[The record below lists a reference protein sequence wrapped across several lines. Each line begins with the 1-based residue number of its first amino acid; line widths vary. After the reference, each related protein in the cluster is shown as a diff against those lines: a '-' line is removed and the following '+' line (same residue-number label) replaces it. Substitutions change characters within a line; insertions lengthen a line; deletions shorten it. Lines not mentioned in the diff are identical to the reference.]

1 MKAEIIAVG
10 TELLLGQIAN
20 TNAQFLSQ
28 KLAEVGI
35 NVYYHIT
42 VGDNYERMLQVIER
56 AKSRSDLIIFTG
68 GLGPTQDDL
77 TKDVVADHLGHKLV
91 TDEKAMAN
99 IRDFFERRGIDMT
112 DNNRK
117 QALVIE
123 GSTVFDNDHGMAPG
137 MGITQEDVTYVLLP
151 GPPSEMYPMVE
162 NYVMPFLASL
172 GNEHQIFHSRVFRF
186 FGIGE
191 SLLEAKLID
200 LIEEQSNP
208 TIAPYAKEFE
218 VTLRITARAASVKE
232 AERLL
237 RPVEEEIRNRVGEFI
252 YAVGESPLHQV
263 LYEQLLV
270 KQQTIAFAESCT
282 GGTVSQLLTSVPGAS
297 QVYRGG
303 IVCYSN
309 EIKHQWLDVP
319 LEVLETEGAVSET
332 TARLLAE
339 NIRQKMGTT
348 YGVSV
353 TGVAGPESS
362 EGKPVGLVYIGI
374 ASEKQ
379 PTLVKKVQVA
389 GQRRAIIGRVAKNA
403 LYYALQQL
411 HCND

>member
-99 IRDFFERRGIDMT
+99 IRDFFDRRGIDMT
-112 DNNRK
+112 ENNRK

-123 GSTVFDNDHGMAPG
+123 GSTVFDNDYGMAPG
-137 MGITQEDVTYVLLP
+137 MGITQEGVNYVLLP

-162 NYVMPFLASL
+162 NYLMPFLASL

-200 LIEEQSNP
+200 LIEAQSNP

-218 VTLRITARAASVKE
+218 VTLRVTARATSVEE
-232 AERLL
+232 AESLVK
-237 RPVEEEIRNRVGEFI
+237 PVEEEICNRVGEFI

-263 LYEQLLV
+263 LYEQLLL
-270 KQQTIAFAESCT
+270 KQQTISFAESCT
-282 GGTVSQLLTSVPGAS
+282 GGAVSQLLTSIPGAS

-309 EIKHQWLDVP
+309 EMKHQWLDVP
-319 LEVLETEGAVSET
+319 LKVLETEGAVSET

-374 ASEKQ
+374 ASENQ
-379 PTLVKKVQVA
+379 PTLIKKVQVA
-389 GQRRAIIGRVAKNA
+389 GQRRAIIGRVAKYA
-403 LYYALQQL
+403 LYYTFQQL

>member
-137 MGITQEDVTYVLLP
+137 MGITQEGVTYVLLP

-162 NYVMPFLASL
+162 NYVMPFLASV

-218 VTLRITARAASVKE
+218 VTLRITARATSVEE
-232 AERLL
+232 AGRLL

-270 KQQTIAFAESCT
+270 KQQTISFAESCT